1 MNKKNIVF
9 YSLILLF
16 VLWVSLILTDNVSW
30 FDEPIYNF
38 IIGFKSP
45 GLSRFMACI
54 TALSNPTVIIFLCVL
69 SLLFLIVH
77 KRWPIALVGTSLI
90 SVAFNQGLKNIIKR
104 PRPDHL
110 RLIEEGGYSFPS
122 GHAMG
127 SMAFYGFIILILCKL
142 NINKWLKCILII
154 LLSVL
159 ILLIGI
165 SRVYLGVHYPSDIF
179 GGYLLSLALIIKCFE
194 IFEKRKF
201 V

>member
-54 TALSNPTVIIFLCVL
+54 TALSNPTVIVFLCVL

-142 NINKWLKCILII
+142 NINKCLKCILII

>member
-1 MNKKNIVF
+1 MNKRNIVF
-9 YSLILLF
+9 YSLVLLF
-16 VLWVSLILTDNVSW
+16 IIWMSLILTDNVNW

-38 IIGFKSP
+38 IIAFKNP
-45 GLSRFMACI
+45 GLSRFMAYI
-54 TALSNPTVIIFLCVL
+54 TTLSNPVVIVFLCCL

-77 KRWPIALVGTSLI
+77 KKWPIALVGTSLI
-90 SVAFNQGLKNIIKR
+90 SVAFNQGIKNIIKR

-110 RLIEEGGYSFPS
+110 RLIEENGYSFPS

-127 SMAFYGFIILILCKL
+127 SMAFYGFLIMIIFKL
-142 NINKWLKCILII
+142 NINRWLKIILIFLI
-154 LLSVL
+154 SVL

-165 SRVYLGVHYPSDIF
+165 SRIYLGVHYPSDIL
-179 GGYLLSLALIIKCFE
+179 GGYLLSMALIIKCFD

>member
-1 MNKKNIVF
+1 MNKRNIVF

-16 VLWVSLILTDNVSW
+16 IIWMSLILTDNVNW

-38 IIGFKSP
+38 IIAFKNP
-45 GLSRFMACI
+45 GLSRFMAYI
-54 TALSNPTVIIFLCVL
+54 TTLSNPVVIVFLCCL

-77 KRWPIALVGTSLI
+77 KKWPIALVGTSLI
-90 SVAFNQGLKNIIKR
+90 SVAFNQGIKNIIKR

-110 RLIEEGGYSFPS
+110 RLIEENGYSFPS

-127 SMAFYGFIILILCKL
+127 SMAFYGFLIMIIFKL
-142 NINKWLKCILII
+142 NINRWLKIILIFLI
-154 LLSVL
+154 SVL

-165 SRVYLGVHYPSDIF
+165 SRIYLGVHYPSDIL
-179 GGYLLSLALIIKCFE
+179 GGYLLSMALIIKCFD